1 MASRLR
7 DNLPLLLPL
16 AGLAALLPE
25 DAEACSPDP
34 CNGVAAL
41 KSVEVLNP
49 VAIPIDGVLLL
60 RANGS
65 MDTDSLLAGLELT
78 VTRDGQPIAG
88 AVEDSSVIGVL
99 VWRPAAQLEPG
110 DYSLHAMFDN
120 PPIDYDYCGPDIVD
134 DNLLFSVGAGA
145 SEPLTP
151 PTLEPQ
157 ISELLIE
164 DRELDTLVC
173 CDDAFPED
181 YSVCGYSY
189 EVTWFEGECAE
200 TSAVG
205 VLDIAFALKQ
215 TVAPP
220 TAGLLVRT
228 LRVDGDIQ
236 RLDVGDSFWHRA
248 DKPFCASF
256 DLRNV
261 ATGETLLGEPQCFGQ
276 NPGIVLG
283 PQPLDPAVALA
294 GKCVGEPYT
303 CEVSD
308 GSPAR
313 WDREKCTPWAPDG
326 ETTGETGGPTSDTA
340 EPPTTSDTAA
350 TGDTAASD
358 TADTSDQDGLGD
370 RGCGCATD
378 PADPGALLG
387 LLGLGLLARRRRR
400 D

>member
-1 MASRLR
+1 MASRRR
-7 DNLPLLLPL
+7 DPSPLLVPL

-25 DAEACSPDP
+25 PAEACSPDP

-41 KSVEVLNP
+41 KSIEVLNP

-60 RANGS
+60 RANGD
-65 MDTDSLLAGLELT
+65 MDKDSLLADLELT

-88 AVEDSSVIGVL
+88 AVEDSTVIGVL

-110 DYSLHAMFDN
+110 DYKLHALFDN

-134 DNLLFSVGAGA
+134 DDLVFNVGAGL

-151 PTLEPQ
+151 PTIEPV
-157 ISELLIE
+157 ITELLVE

-173 CDDAFPED
+173 CDGAYPED
-181 YSVCGYSY
+181 YNLCGYSY
-189 EVTWFEGECAE
+189 DVTWFEGECAA

-205 VLDIAFALKQ
+205 VLDISFALKQ
-215 TVAPP
+215 TVAPS
-220 TAGLLVRT
+220 TAGLLIRT

-236 RLDVGDSFWHRA
+236 RLAVEDGFWHTA
-248 DKPFCASF
+248 DHPFCASF

-261 ATGETLLGEPQCFGQ
+261 ATGETLLGEPQCFGKD
-276 NPGIVLG
+276 PGIVLG
-283 PQPLDPAVALA
+283 PQALDPAVALA

-303 CEVSD
+303 CEFAD
-308 GSPAR
+308 GVPSE
-313 WDREKCTPWAPDG
+313 WDPEKCTPWAPAG
-326 ETTGETGGPTSDTA
+326 ETSGDTS
-340 EPPTTSDTAA
+340 EPTTSDTGPDTSA
-350 TGDTAASD
+350 TGGTAASD

-387 LLGLGLLARRRRR
+387 LLGVGLLVRRRRR